1 MRPSLCMSHA
11 GDVFCKMIYL
21 PNSNLFTQYS
31 VSFLVQDQGRQLGFV
46 KAEVHDFG
54 ICFKYP
60 LAFENLFGF
69 LAFLAFLTT

>member
-1 MRPSLCMSHA
+1 MVP
-11 GDVFCKMIYL
+11 
-21 PNSNLFTQYS
+21 S
-31 VSFLVQDQGRQLGFV
+31 VSFLVQDQGRQLGFL